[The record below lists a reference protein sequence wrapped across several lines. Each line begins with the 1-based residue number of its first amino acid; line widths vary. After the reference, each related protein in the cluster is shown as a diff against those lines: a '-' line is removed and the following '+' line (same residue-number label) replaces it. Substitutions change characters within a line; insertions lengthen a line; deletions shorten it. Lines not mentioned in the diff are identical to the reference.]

1 MKGKQ
6 PMTPE
11 QYSRY
16 PVVDSAIGSRILLAF
31 RVDPRAL
38 EQRVRPPWQRAPL
51 PAFAA
56 LGLDGPYQPNL
67 ALVFHDLLLDQDG
80 QGQVLADSGGRF
92 VVCNIPAAKPDTGE
106 HGLLHFRMFTGGALP
121 GRYRDALPARVRHEE
136 HNVGAGAAATIT
148 QSYQVDVAAGGTIE
162 LRLSYQRGPRIR
174 LAADRP
180 NLPIWTSADPGI
192 VRVYQEDS
200 VVEIVRNE
208 AAGLNLAQELLFR
221 SSVPE
226 LADLFDGR
234 ERLVAILSNP
244 YYARTVFSPGT
255 EDVGHTHES

>member
-1 MKGKQ
+1 
-6 PMTPE
+6 MTTE
-11 QYSRY
+11 RYSHY
-16 PVVDSAIGSRILLAF
+16 PQVDSAVGSRILLAF
-31 RVDPRAL
+31 RVAERAL
-38 EQRVRPPWQRAPL
+38 EQRVRPPWQLAPL
-51 PAFAA
+51 PALAA
-56 LGLDGPYQPNL
+56 LGLSGPYQPNL
-67 ALVFHDLLLDQDG
+67 ALVFHDLLLDQDA

-92 VVCNIPAAKPDTGE
+92 VVFNIPAARPDTSE

-136 HNVGAGAAATIT
+136 HSVGAGAAATIT

-162 LRLSYQRGPRIR
+162 LQLSYQRGPLLR
-174 LAADRP
+174 LAATGP
-180 NLPIWTSADPGI
+180 NLPIWTTADPRI

-200 VVEIVRNE
+200 VVEVVRNQ
-208 AAGLNLAQELLFR
+208 AAGLDLAQELLFR

-244 YYARTVFSPGT
+244 YYARKVFSPRT
-255 EDVGHTHES
+255 EDAGHMQAR

>member
-1 MKGKQ
+1 
-6 PMTPE
+6 MTPE
-11 QYSRY
+11 QYRRY
-16 PVVDSAIGSRILLAF
+16 PLVDTAVGSRILLAF
-31 RVDPRAL
+31 RVAQRAL
-38 EQRVRPPWQRAPL
+38 EQRVRPPWQIAPL
-51 PAFAA
+51 PAFTA
-56 LGLDGPYQPNL
+56 LGLEGPHQPNL
-67 ALVFHDLLLDQDG
+67 ALVFHDLLLDQDA

-92 VVCNIPAAKPDTGE
+92 VVCNIPAAKPDTRE
-106 HGLLHFRMFTGGALP
+106 HGLMHFRMFTGGAMP
-121 GRYRDALPARVRHEE
+121 GRYRDALSARVRHDY
-136 HNVGAGAAATIT
+136 HVVGDGAAATIT
-148 QSYQVDVAAGGTIE
+148 QSYQVDVATGGTIE

-180 NLPIWTSADPGI
+180 NLPIWTTADPGI

-200 VVEIVRNE
+200 VVEIVHNE

-244 YYARTVFSPGT
+244 YYTRKVFSPST
-255 EDVGHTHES
+255 EE